1 MCRTKTL
8 SQLPLGTKEENS
20 CILGQISQKEASNI
34 EIWLLHN
41 TSQTTSFMVSQSYC
55 KWCDKIR
62 WVGWEMNS
70 FFLPWKIFF
79 TEDLAITGV
88 ALIAET
94 VLTVQAS
101 QALRMPWLVKNLKDK
116 PIHNR
121 KVASSTIRDI
131 AYRTRRRKDIYHVTQ
146 YLKVHKSWE
155 RTIKSSQWA
164 DLMWWN

>member
-1 MCRTKTL
+1 M
-8 SQLPLGTKEENS
+8 
-20 CILGQISQKEASNI
+20 
-34 EIWLLHN
+34 
-41 TSQTTSFMVSQSYC
+41 
-55 KWCDKIR
+55 
-62 WVGWEMNS
+62 
-70 FFLPWKIFF
+70 FFLPRKIFF

-131 AYRTRRRKDIYHVTQ
+131 AYRTRRRKDIT
-146 YLKVHKSWE
+146 K
-155 RTIKSSQWA
+155 
-164 DLMWWN
+164 